1 MTDVNILRG
10 ESVKVGDTHPPLRV
24 QCLDSHGEPFNL
36 SDYTVD
42 SGGQVNIKI
51 RRSDGD
57 TLKIDAAATVEQ
69 EDRGIVEYD
78 WSSGD
83 TDTSGVFDAE
93 LVADDGSGN
102 TVTFPNDRFFTII
115 IQEGL

>member
-1 MTDVNILRG
+1 MTDVDILRG
-10 ESVKVGDTHPPLRV
+10 ESVKVGDTHPPLRI
-24 QCLDSHGEPFNL
+24 QCLDSFGEPFNL
-36 SDYTVD
+36 TGYTAE
-42 SGGQVNIKI
+42 IKI
-51 RRSDGD
+51 RRSDSD
-57 TLKIDAAATVEQ
+57 TLKVDASATIEQ

-93 LVADDGSGN
+93 IVADDGSGN

>member
-1 MTDVNILRG
+1 MTDVDILRG
-10 ESVKVGDTHPPLRV
+10 ESMKVDDTHPPLRV
-24 QCLDSHGEPFNL
+24 QCLDSLDEPFNL
-36 SDYTVD
+36 TGYTVD
-42 SGGQVNIKI
+42 IKI

-115 IQEGL
+115 IQERL